1 MILIPYFIDYRN
13 QNWIKFGVFLSSG
26 GRETW
31 SIEDKTEKKITKILK
46 DNGFPLSELNIQNGV
61 IYAKIDYEK
70 LNLTEFYTW
79 EEVDP
84 KTSNEDT
91 WRILSIP
98 KSLWTCPVFKEKFW
112 ISANLPIPIQS
123 EISI

>member
-46 DNGFPLSELNIQNGV
+46 DNGFPLSELNIQKGV

-112 ISANLPIPIQS
+112 ISANLPIAIQS

>member
-112 ISANLPIPIQS
+112 ISANLPIHIQS